1 MVSVRPMRM
10 IYLRITKAVLR
21 ALLSRPCENI
31 IPRSGIKGSAVNCFV
46 IAIDKVEQPYLLVHS
61 LDGDEIGCLQ
71 WDGDQYSNERK
82 LALTD
87 FSPKDFHITHYYGL
101 SEINF
106 NGIFD
111 YIINRATRWPYI
123 TIISVRILSRFDQY
137 FFNKRKLISEKRI
150 ELLKLIV
157 NATLDG
163 RLEHGPLDLMTTLY
177 SIKWFSH
184 PQGQEARAKLDIYLQ
199 CLEETGELRKQ
210 NQKYI
215 ITGKAL
221 RAIEDYEEQE
231 RKHTENVKIQRL
243 SLRVAL
249 TIAALTF
256 VQAGLVRLP
265 PLLDLS
271 GTKEIESKH

>member
-1 MVSVRPMRM
+1 M
-10 IYLRITKAVLR
+10 IYVRITKAVLS
-21 ALLSRPCENI
+21 ALLSRPCENTI
-31 IPRSGIKGSAVNCFV
+31 SRSGEKGAAVNCFV
-46 IAIDKVEQPYLLVHS
+46 IAIDKGEQPYLLVQS
-61 LDGDEIGCLQ
+61 LDGDEIDCIQ
-71 WDGDQYSNERK
+71 WDGDQYSNKLK

-87 FSPKDFHITHYYGL
+87 FSPKDFHITHYFGL
-101 SEINF
+101 NEINY

-111 YIINRATRWPYI
+111 YIINRVTLWPYI
-123 TIISVRILSRFDQY
+123 TIGSVGILSRFDQY

-163 RLEHGPLDLMTTLY
+163 RLGHGPLDMMTTLY

-184 PQGQEARAKLDIYLQ
+184 PQGQEARAKLDIYLK
-199 CLEETGELRKQ
+199 CLEETGELRKH
-210 NQKYI
+210 NHKYV
-215 ITGKAL
+215 ITGQAL

-231 RKHTENVKIQRL
+231 RKHTENVKIQRF
-243 SLRVAL
+243 SLTVAL

-271 GTKEIESKH
+271 GAKTNELKHK